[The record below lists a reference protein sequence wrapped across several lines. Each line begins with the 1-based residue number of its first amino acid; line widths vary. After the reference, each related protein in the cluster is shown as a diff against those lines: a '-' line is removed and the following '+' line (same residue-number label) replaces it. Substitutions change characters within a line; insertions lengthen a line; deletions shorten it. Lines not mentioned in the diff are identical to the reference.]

1 MNNLAI
7 TPYIGMHALQVQ
19 NTKVETAKKI
29 DIKKQKKESSK
40 KVVIKEENNT
50 YENADEN
57 TDENKIE

>member
-19 NTKVETAKKI
+19 NTKVETAKKV
-29 DIKKQKKESSK
+29 DIKKQKKRSSK
-40 KVVIKEENNT
+40 KVLIKEENNT
-50 YENADEN
+50 YENTDEN

>member
-29 DIKKQKKESSK
+29 DIKKQKKEFK
-40 KVVIKEENNT
+40 KVTKEENNSE
-50 YENADEN
+50 ENIN
-57 TDENKIE
+57 ENKIE